1 MANIKSVVV
10 NVINR
15 DYQKYSPAV
24 KRWNEVMLNAP
35 VTGDPVRHR
44 RDALNIAKI
53 GRQANFVIEEA
64 KEIRDGFEA
73 GDVQEMLD
81 GHLDVRFV
89 NDQVGVYLESLGIDL
104 EAAWEEVCAS
114 NNSKFSTDLEMM
126 LKSAKRLT
134 EELGDEVVV
143 QMAPVV
149 DGEQTTY
156 ILKRTSNGKIMK
168 PDCFREPNLRQF
180 IPEHLRNAI

>member
-1 MANIKSVVV
+1 M
-10 NVINR
+10 
-15 DYQKYSPAV
+15 YQKYSEEV
-24 KRWNEVMLNAP
+24 RRWNEVMLNAP

-44 RDALNIAKI
+44 RDEQNIARI
-53 GRQANFVIEEA
+53 GRQSNFVIEEA

-81 GHLDVRFV
+81 GHLDTRFV
-89 NDQVGVYLESLGIDL
+89 NDQIGVYLEALGIDL

-114 NNSKFSTDLEMM
+114 NNSKFSTDLDMM
-126 LKSAKRLT
+126 LKSAERLT
-134 EELGDEVVV
+134 QELGDEVVV
-143 QMAPVV
+143 QMAPVS
-149 DGEQTTY
+149 DDRPTNY

-180 IPEHLRNAI
+180 IPKHLRK